1 MEQFW
6 VQTSWFLPL
15 YGLLGAIVTVPWAA
29 EMVRGSG
36 PRLGA
41 YINLLL
47 SLFACIHGAVV
58 LHSIWGSNGFEIVV
72 PWLQVVNL
80 DLSFSLR
87 ISPISIAAA
96 ELVTWLSL
104 FSQFYALGY
113 MEKDWGMARF
123 FCILG
128 FFEAAMVGVAL
139 SNSMLLSYCLL
150 ELLTLSTYLLVGFW
164 YAQPLARTAAR
175 DAFWTKRVGDLFLL
189 MGVVGLSSLAGS
201 LNFSDLSEW
210 AKTAEL
216 SPTVSTFLGLGLI
229 AGPIGKCAQ
238 FPLHLWLDEAMEGP
252 NPASILRNSVVVT
265 TGAYILIQLQPV
277 LALSPIVS
285 DVAIAVGTAT
295 AIGASLVSIAQ
306 VDIKRVLSHSTSAYL
321 GLVFIAVGLNS
332 TDAALILLFT
342 HGVAKALLFMSCG
355 SVIYTTH
362 TQDMRE
368 LGGLA
373 GRMPATSTSFLLGT
387 AGLVALFPLG
397 CFWGMVHWIEVVSL
411 LHPAMSA
418 VVVAVNGLTAF
429 SLMRTYC
436 LVFAGPIQ
444 QKTRRAP
451 EVIWPMAVPQVAL
464 CLFTIVAPVL
474 LLQVTIVSDVQSLPW
489 FWVVGM
495 MAAGAGGALLGVGIY
510 LGEWIPR
517 PIAFPIPAVQ
527 DLLAFDFYI
536 DRLYRLTVVPLVKG
550 LSEAGI
556 WIDRYVID
564 GAVNLVG
571 FATLFGGE
579 SLKYSNTGRSQ
590 FYVLTILV
598 ALGLLG
604 IAMSWS
610 LLSGSL

>member
-6 VQTSWFLPL
+6 GQISWFLPL
-15 YGLLGAIVTVPWAA
+15 YGLVGAIGTVPWAA
-29 EMVRGSG
+29 GMVRGSG

-47 SLFACIHGAVV
+47 SFFACLHGAVV
-58 LHSIWGSNGFEIVV
+58 LHSIWGTDGFEIIV

-96 ELVTWLSL
+96 ELVAWLSL
-104 FSQFYALGY
+104 LSQLYALGY

-150 ELLTLSTYLLVGFW
+150 ELLTLSTYLLVGYW

-189 MGVVGLSSLAGS
+189 MGVVGLSELAGS

-277 LALSPIVS
+277 LTIAPIAADVL
-285 DVAIAVGTAT
+285 VAIGAAT

-332 TDAALILLFT
+332 TDAALMLLFT

-355 SVIYTTH
+355 SVIFTTH
-362 TQDMRE
+362 TQDLRE
-368 LGGLA
+368 LGGLG
-373 GRMPATSTSFLLGT
+373 GRMPSTSTSFLLGT
-387 AGLVALFPLG
+387 AAIVGLFPLG
-397 CFWGMVHWIEVVSL
+397 CFWGMVHWIEVISL
-411 LHPAMSA
+411 LHPVMPA

-429 SLMRTYC
+429 SLMRVYS
-436 LVFAGPIQ
+436 LVFTGDAMP
-444 QKTRRAP
+444 KTRRAP
-451 EVIWPMAVPQVAL
+451 EVLWPMGLAQVTVSVVVLATP
-464 CLFTIVAPVL
+464 FL
-474 LLQVTIVSDVQSLPW
+474 LLKVIIFSDLEFLPW
-489 FWVVGM
+489 PWVGAM
-495 MAAGAGGALLGVGIY
+495 MAASAAGATAALGIY
-510 LGEWIPR
+510 SGGWLETPV
-517 PIAFPIPAVQ
+517 ALPAPALQ
-527 DLLAFDFYI
+527 NLLSFDFYI
-536 DRLYRLTVVPLVKG
+536 DRLYRMTIVPLVRG
-550 LSEAGI
+550 LSELGI
-556 WIDRYVID
+556 WIDRYIID

-590 FYVLTILV
+590 FYLLTILV
-598 ALGLLG
+598 ALGILG
-604 IAMSWS
+604 LVMS
-610 LLSGSL
+610 LSVATSIF